1 MIKELVGKP
10 STIRQVAAVEDDPQ
24 RRKPDI
30 SRAKKYLGWEPK
42 VCVSFS
48 ISNSNIPGMFSYG
61 LCEILIGTSFGLC
74 DYPRVFETTNSWKLG
89 VFSSNHGFRLAV
101 PVVPAE

>member
-1 MIKELVGKP
+1 MIKQLVGKQ

-30 SRAKKYLGWEPK
+30 FRAKKYLGWEPK
-42 VCVSFS
+42 VCVSFF
-48 ISNSNIPGMFSYG
+48 ISSRNIPGMFFYG

-74 DYPRVFETTNSWKLG
+74 DFPGVVETTNIQKFG
-89 VFSSNHGFRLAV
+89 VFT
-101 PVVPAE
+101 

>member
-1 MIKELVGKP
+1 MIKQLVGKQ

-42 VCVSFS
+42 VCISFLFKIA
-48 ISNSNIPGMFSYG
+48 IS
-61 LCEILIGTSFGLC
+61 
-74 DYPRVFETTNSWKLG
+74 
-89 VFSSNHGFRLAV
+89 
-101 PVVPAE
+101 VVCLNFL